1 MKTIEQAHYTEWL
14 KRFMSGLTAEKN
26 AGQIAE
32 LSAAVEQALGTGLYT
47 ASSLTEQEQLLR
59 RYARQEGLSKEQQK
73 VLMYFRSYVLL
84 EQTDDEAEEMQ
95 QDIEIRENAFDCWL
109 HLENSLSTPL
119 IRTQTGLIKLMR
131 ESGMDLL
138 TCRTLREL
146 KAQALS
152 ILNDT
157 EDKHITR
164 TITRI
169 CAYACTCLQPY
180 ENNEQELQPSDSLL
194 LMEKDYTRWCIMR
207 GGTKN
212 TVRQQTEYVERV
224 AAYMA
229 EKYNCAD
236 LESRPAEE
244 AMQLM
249 LQLYS
254 DCFAHEEL
262 LSTQGE
268 RGYADLYCSYLMEKI
283 DLDALPL
290 PQDAARNTRFA
301 PLLITG
307 DKRSIIAEYK
317 DWVMQTWNSRG
328 ARVSPGSLRT
338 FASSIYNCNSILQ
351 GELGETEYDLF
362 NPHNS
367 AHAAL
372 LKHKITRAKGFR
384 GDHGGALWSY
394 IAFLAHRTI
403 LNTDAQQAI
412 REKLVRLLEELTDGC
427 LPDTLPPSLAYLWQE
442 TYDEHMPEAKDL
454 LEQITDEITIRNS
467 KGQRLLP
474 KCLLSPEE
482 RKRLEEY
489 IRAAFNSG
497 CPVVDFE
504 QILAYMQ
511 FQDSAVNETS
521 LRRYLEITAGELCAC
536 DKNHIRKPDTEKQTY
551 REIAAYV
558 CEVIRG
564 FQRPVSPEELREAL
578 PYLSEA
584 TIQTTFSRNELGW
597 NIGLVNPKRKHVFHA
612 DIIHLTEEEVAT
624 ITLIIY
630 KHVEQFGHMSSG
642 QLHQTLSSCNLAFI
656 AERDYMDIAAL
667 YSTIRF
673 KLKNIFNFNSS
684 FITMRRDESE
694 DGSSD
699 EDVNTKS
706 VFLDFCK
713 EHESFTLE
721 ELLGLASKLGKTTI
735 PFADIYNTVA
745 RVTFSQFVQA
755 DKLEFDVDATDAAL
769 LRHCSKPYTLLTEL
783 MRKWQAP
790 PVSGYEWTPHLMQYY
805 LCFKSKRFRMLIRV
819 FAKRAALNGFIMPA
833 EHEVNTFEAAV
844 AAYLAAQKEL
854 PLQEEPVLDFL
865 LDRALIGARRFK
877 ELADILQAA
886 SKLRG
891 ESTISV

>member
-1 MKTIEQAHYTEWL
+1 MKTMGQANYTEWL
-14 KRFMSGLTAEKN
+14 KSYMSGLTAEKN
-26 AGQIAE
+26 SGRIAE
-32 LSAAVEQALGTGLYT
+32 LSAAMEQALGVGLY
-47 ASSLTEQEQLLR
+47 ALNSLTEQEQQLR
-59 RYARQEGLSKEQQK
+59 QYARQEGLSKEQQK
-73 VLMYFRSYVLL
+73 MLMYFRAYMLL
-84 EQTDDEAEEMQ
+84 EQTDDDAEEMQ
-95 QDIEIRENAFDCWL
+95 QEVDIRENAFDCWL

-119 IRTQTGLIKLMR
+119 IRTQTGIIKVMR
-131 ESGMDLL
+131 DAGVDLF
-138 TCRTLREL
+138 TSKTLREL
-146 KAQALS
+146 KKQAHSVLE
-152 ILNDT
+152 DT
-157 EDKHITR
+157 EDKLITR
-164 TITRI
+164 TIIRI
-169 CAYACTCLQPY
+169 CAYACTCLLPF
-180 ENNEQELQPSDSLL
+180 ENNEREPVTSDSLL
-194 LMEKDYTRWCIMR
+194 LMEKEYTRWCIKR

-229 EKYNCAD
+229 EMYGCED
-236 LESRPAEE
+236 LESSTAEE
-244 AMQLM
+244 AMLLM
-249 LQLYS
+249 LKLYS
-254 DCFAHEEL
+254 DQFAHAKL
-262 LSTQGE
+262 LSTQGD

-283 DLDALPL
+283 DIDALPL
-290 PQDAARNTRFA
+290 PQDSPRSTAFA

-307 DKRSIIAEYK
+307 DKRTIIAEYK
-317 DWVMQTWNSRG
+317 DWAMKSWSSRG
-328 ARVSPGSLRT
+328 ARISPGSLRT
-338 FASSIYNCNSILQ
+338 FASSIYNCNSILLE
-351 GELGETEYDLF
+351 ELGETPYDLF

-372 LKHKITRAKGFR
+372 LKHKITRSAGFR

-403 LNTDAQQAI
+403 LNTSAQQEI
-412 REKLVRLLEELTDGC
+412 REKLIRLLDEHTNGC
-427 LPDTLPPSLAYLWQE
+427 LPETLPPSISHLWIKA
-442 TYDEHMPEAKDL
+442 YDEYMPEAKAL
-454 LEQITDEITIRNS
+454 LEQMTDEITIRNS

-474 KCLLSPEE
+474 KCLLSHEE
-482 RKRLEEY
+482 RERLEAY
-489 IRAAFNSG
+489 IRTAFDSG

-504 QILAYMQ
+504 RILAHMQ
-511 FQDSAVNETS
+511 FHDCAMNENS
-521 LRRYLEITAGELCAC
+521 LRRYLEITAAELCTC
-536 DKNHIRKPDTEKQTY
+536 DKNHIRKPGAEKQTY

-624 ITLIIY
+624 ITLLIY

-642 QLHQTLSSCNLAFI
+642 QLHQTISACNFDFM
-656 AERDYMDIAAL
+656 AERDYLDIAAL
-667 YSTIRF
+667 YSTIRY

-684 FITMRRDESE
+684 FITMRRDETE
-694 DGSSD
+694 DGTPD

-721 ELLGLASKLGKTTI
+721 DLLGLASKLGKTTI

-745 RVTFSQFVQA
+745 RVAFSQFVRA
-755 DKLEFDVDATDAAL
+755 DKLEFDIDATDAAL
-769 LRHCSKPYTLLTEL
+769 SKYCSKPYTLLTEL

-790 PVSGYEWTPHLMQYY
+790 PVSGYAWTPHLMQYY
-805 LCFKSKRFRMLIRV
+805 LCFKSKRFRMLIRI

-833 EHEVNTFEAAV
+833 EHEVTTFETALS
-844 AAYLAAQKEL
+844 AYLAAQKEL

-877 ELADILQAA
+877 ELTDILQAA
-886 SKLRG
+886 RELRG
-891 ESTISV
+891 ESPE